1 MLSST
6 EEVIDNFK
14 VGSSSDSLEEKPALR
29 RRFKDENQETLIKEG
44 EDQKLVEAKEKLNVE
59 LSNES
64 TDNDCFP
71 IHNSNL
77 FIIIIAVFFRLLV
90 ALHSYSGAG
99 VAPIFGDFEAQRH
112 WMEITINVPLKDW
125 YRNTGAN
132 DLKYWGLDYPPLSA
146 YWAYLTGYMYMHS
159 MTIKFLLFL

>member
-90 ALHSYSGAG
+90 ALHS
-99 VAPIFGDFEAQRH
+99 
-112 WMEITINVPLKDW
+112 
-125 YRNTGAN
+125 
-132 DLKYWGLDYPPLSA
+132 
-146 YWAYLTGYMYMHS
+146 
-159 MTIKFLLFL
+159 